1 MKQITSVVGI
11 VGKACKLS
19 NMSTRYT
26 ITTTRKTGCWTIV
39 TYPESGS
46 VVEVCCWLQ
55 ELPSVG
61 K

>member
-26 ITTTRKTGCWTIV
+26 ITTTRKTGCWTII

-46 VVEVCCWLQ
+46 VVEACWLQ
-55 ELPSVG
+55 ELPSVVG